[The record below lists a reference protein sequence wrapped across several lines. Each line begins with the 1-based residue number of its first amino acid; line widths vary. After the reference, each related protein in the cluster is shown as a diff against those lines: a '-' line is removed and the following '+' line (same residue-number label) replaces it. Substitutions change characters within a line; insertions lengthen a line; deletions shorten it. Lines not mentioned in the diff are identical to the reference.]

1 MGTKASGLHVDSRVP
16 FHYKMAL
23 TQQTLAFWQAER
35 APMQYQITHAD
46 LNLILALD
54 RGRSLAKAAELL
66 KVDVSTVFRSIRRL
80 ESALGT
86 ALFVKSR
93 KGYLPTDTAQA
104 LAEQAERA
112 ELALEAA
119 RIALTSGEQ
128 VVSGTVRVTCTEA
141 VLHGLLLPALSD
153 FMPHYPA
160 LSLELGTS
168 NTFANLSRRDAD
180 IALRLTNA
188 PPEHLV
194 GRCLGSTSYVLCGR
208 AEWRERL
215 QQAANSVPWITP
227 DDSMPDH
234 PTVAW
239 RTQQHPDLIP
249 RYQCSGMSTV
259 AQLVSSGLGVAALA
273 DYMVPA
279 LPGVEALSD
288 PLPGCDTQL
297 WLLTRPDCRALRS
310 VQTLFEELTP
320 RLRAA
325 LQL

>member
-1 MGTKASGLHVDSRVP
+1 
-16 FHYKMAL
+16 
-23 TQQTLAFWQAER
+23 
-35 APMQYQITHAD
+35 MQYQINHAD
-46 LNLILALD
+46 LSLVLALE

-112 ELALEAA
+112 EQALDAA

-128 VVSGTVRVTCTEA
+128 VVSGTVRLTCTEA
-141 VLHGLLLPALSD
+141 VLHSLLLPALAE
-153 FMPHYPA
+153 FMPNYPA
-160 LSLELGTS
+160 LSLEMGTS

-180 IALRLTNA
+180 IALRLTNT

-194 GRCLGSTSYVLCGR
+194 GRCLGSTSYVVCGLPVL
-208 AEWRERL
+208 RERL
-215 QQAANSVPWITP
+215 QESAASVPWIAP
-227 DDSMPDH
+227 DDSMQDH
-234 PTVAW
+234 ATVVW
-239 RTQQHPDLIP
+239 RNQHHPGLIP
-249 RYQCSGMSTV
+249 RYQCSGMSTI
-259 AQLVSSGLGVAALA
+259 AQLVTTGLGVAALP
-273 DYMVPA
+273 DYMVHD
-279 LPGVEALSD
+279 LPGVEALSG

-320 RLRAA
+320 RLRDAM
-325 LQL
+325 LR

>member
-1 MGTKASGLHVDSRVP
+1 
-16 FHYKMAL
+16 
-23 TQQTLAFWQAER
+23 
-35 APMQYQITHAD
+35 MQYQISHAD
-46 LNLILALD
+46 LTLVLALE

-112 ELALEAA
+112 EQALEAA
-119 RIALTSGEQ
+119 RIALTCGEQ
-128 VVSGTVRVTCTEA
+128 VVSGTVRLTCTEA
-141 VLHGLLLPALSD
+141 VLHSLLLPALAD
-153 FMPHYPA
+153 FMPSYPA
-160 LSLELGTS
+160 LSLELSTS

-180 IALRLTNA
+180 IALRLTNT

-194 GRCLGSTSYVLCGR
+194 GRCLGSTSYVVCGR
-208 AEWRERL
+208 PEWRERL
-215 QQAANSVPWITP
+215 TEAPTAVPWIAL
-227 DDSMPDH
+227 DDSMHDH
-234 PTVAW
+234 PTAIW
-239 RTQQHPDLIP
+239 RTRHYPDLMP
-249 RYQCSGMSTV
+249 RYQCSGMSTL
-259 AQLVSSGLGVAALA
+259 AQLASQGLGVTALA
-273 DYMVPA
+273 DYMVRD

-310 VQTLFEELTP
+310 VQALFEELTP
-320 RLRAA
+320 RLRDA
-325 LQL
+325 LLR

>member
-1 MGTKASGLHVDSRVP
+1 
-16 FHYKMAL
+16 
-23 TQQTLAFWQAER
+23 
-35 APMQYQITHAD
+35 MQYQISHAD
-46 LNLILALD
+46 LTLVLALE

-112 ELALEAA
+112 EQALEAA

-128 VVSGTVRVTCTEA
+128 VVSGTVRLTCTEA
-141 VLHGLLLPALSD
+141 VLHSLLLPALAD
-153 FMPHYPA
+153 FMPGYPA
-160 LSLELGTS
+160 LSLELSTS

-180 IALRLTNA
+180 IALRLTNT

-194 GRCLGSTSYVLCGR
+194 GRCLGSTSYVVCGR
-208 AEWRERL
+208 PEWRERL
-215 QQAANSVPWITP
+215 TEAPTAVPWIAL
-227 DDSMPDH
+227 DDSMHDH
-234 PTVAW
+234 PTAIW
-239 RTQQHPDLIP
+239 RTRHYPDLMP
-249 RYQCSGMSTV
+249 RYQCSGMSTL
-259 AQLVSSGLGVAALA
+259 AQLASQGLGVTALA
-273 DYMVPA
+273 DYMVRD
-279 LPGVEALSD
+279 LPGIEALSD

-310 VQTLFEELTP
+310 VQALFEELTP
-320 RLRAA
+320 RLRDA
-325 LQL
+325 LLR

>member
-1 MGTKASGLHVDSRVP
+1 
-16 FHYKMAL
+16 
-23 TQQTLAFWQAER
+23 
-35 APMQYQITHAD
+35 MQYQISHAD
-46 LNLILALD
+46 LTLVLALE

-112 ELALEAA
+112 EQALEAA

-128 VVSGTVRVTCTEA
+128 VVSGTVRLTCTEA
-141 VLHGLLLPALSD
+141 VLHSLLLPALAD
-153 FMPHYPA
+153 FMPGYPA
-160 LSLELGTS
+160 LSLELSTS

-180 IALRLTNA
+180 IALRLTNT

-194 GRCLGSTSYVLCGR
+194 GRCLGSTSYVICGR
-208 AEWRERL
+208 PEWRERL
-215 QQAANSVPWITP
+215 TEAPTAVPWIAL
-227 DDSMPDH
+227 DDSMHDH
-234 PTVAW
+234 PTAIW
-239 RTQQHPDLIP
+239 RTRHYPDLMP
-249 RYQCSGMSTV
+249 RYQCSGMSTL
-259 AQLVSSGLGVAALA
+259 AQLASQGLGVTALA
-273 DYMVPA
+273 DYMVRD

-310 VQTLFEELTP
+310 VQALFEELTP
-320 RLRAA
+320 RLRDA
-325 LQL
+325 LLR

>member
-1 MGTKASGLHVDSRVP
+1 
-16 FHYKMAL
+16 
-23 TQQTLAFWQAER
+23 
-35 APMQYQITHAD
+35 MQYQISHAD
-46 LNLILALD
+46 LTLVLALE

-112 ELALEAA
+112 EQALDAA

-128 VVSGTVRVTCTEA
+128 VVSGTVRLTCTEA
-141 VLHGLLLPALSD
+141 VLHSLLLPALAD
-153 FMPHYPA
+153 FMPGYPA
-160 LSLELGTS
+160 LSLELSTS

-180 IALRLTNA
+180 IALRLTNT

-194 GRCLGSTSYVLCGR
+194 GRCLGSTSYVICGQP
-208 AEWRERL
+208 EWRERL
-215 QQAANSVPWITP
+215 AEAPTAVPWIAL
-227 DDSMPDH
+227 DDSMQDH
-234 PTVAW
+234 PTALW
-239 RTQQHPDLIP
+239 RNRHYPDLMP
-249 RYQCSGMSTV
+249 RYQCSGMSTL
-259 AQLVSSGLGVAALA
+259 AQLASKGLGVTALA
-273 DYMVPA
+273 DYMVRD

-310 VQTLFEELTP
+310 VQALFEELTP
-320 RLRAA
+320 RLRGA
-325 LQL
+325 LLR

>member
-1 MGTKASGLHVDSRVP
+1 
-16 FHYKMAL
+16 
-23 TQQTLAFWQAER
+23 
-35 APMQYQITHAD
+35 MQYQISHAD
-46 LNLILALD
+46 LTLVLALE

-112 ELALEAA
+112 EQALEAA
-119 RIALTSGEQ
+119 RIALTCGEQ
-128 VVSGTVRVTCTEA
+128 VVSGTVRLTCTEA
-141 VLHGLLLPALSD
+141 VLHSLLLPALAD
-153 FMPHYPA
+153 FMPGYPA
-160 LSLELGTS
+160 LSLELSTS

-180 IALRLTNA
+180 IALRLTNT

-194 GRCLGSTSYVLCGR
+194 GRCLGSTSYVVCGR
-208 AEWRERL
+208 PEWRERL
-215 QQAANSVPWITP
+215 TEAPTAVPWIAL
-227 DDSMPDH
+227 DDSMHDH
-234 PTVAW
+234 PTAIW
-239 RTQQHPDLIP
+239 RTRHYPDLMP
-249 RYQCSGMSTV
+249 RYQCSGMSTL
-259 AQLVSSGLGVAALA
+259 AQLASQGLGVTALA
-273 DYMVPA
+273 DYMVRD

-310 VQTLFEELTP
+310 VQALFEELTP
-320 RLRAA
+320 RLRDA
-325 LQL
+325 LLR

>member
-1 MGTKASGLHVDSRVP
+1 M
-16 FHYKMAL
+16 
-23 TQQTLAFWQAER
+23 
-35 APMQYQITHAD
+35 
-46 LNLILALD
+46 
-54 RGRSLAKAAELL
+54 
-66 KVDVSTVFRSIRRL
+66 FRSIRRL

-128 VVSGTVRVTCTEA
+128 VVSGTVRLTCTEA
-141 VLHGLLLPALSD
+141 VLHSLLLPALAT
-153 FMPHYPA
+153 FMPNYPA

-180 IALRLTNA
+180 IALRLTNT

-194 GRCLGSTSYVLCGR
+194 GRCLGSTSYVICGHPSL
-208 AEWRERL
+208 RERL
-215 QQAANSVPWITP
+215 AESANSVPWIAP
-227 DDSMPDH
+227 DDSMQDH
-234 PTVAW
+234 PTVVW
-239 RTQQHPDLIP
+239 RNQQYPDLIP
-249 RYQCSGMSTV
+249 RYQCSGMSTI
-259 AQLVSSGLGVAALA
+259 AQLVSTGLGVAALP
-273 DYMVPA
+273 DYMVHGMA
-279 LPGVEALSD
+279 DVEALSA

-320 RLRAA
+320 HLRGA
-325 LQL
+325 LLR

>member
-1 MGTKASGLHVDSRVP
+1 
-16 FHYKMAL
+16 
-23 TQQTLAFWQAER
+23 
-35 APMQYQITHAD
+35 MQYQISHAD
-46 LNLILALD
+46 LTLVLALE

-112 ELALEAA
+112 EQALEAA

-128 VVSGTVRVTCTEA
+128 VVSGTVRLTCTEA
-141 VLHGLLLPALSD
+141 VLHSLLLPALAD
-153 FMPHYPA
+153 FMPGYPA
-160 LSLELGTS
+160 LSLELSTS

-180 IALRLTNA
+180 IALRLTNT

-194 GRCLGSTSYVLCGR
+194 GRCLGSTSYVICGR
-208 AEWRERL
+208 PEWRERL
-215 QQAANSVPWITP
+215 TEAPTTVPWIAL
-227 DDSMPDH
+227 DDSMHDH
-234 PTVAW
+234 PTAIW
-239 RTQQHPDLIP
+239 RTRHYPDLMP
-249 RYQCSGMSTV
+249 RYQCSGMSTL
-259 AQLVSSGLGVAALA
+259 AQLASQGLGVTALA
-273 DYMVPA
+273 DYMVRD

-310 VQTLFEELTP
+310 VQALFEELTP
-320 RLRAA
+320 RLRDA
-325 LQL
+325 LLR

>member
-1 MGTKASGLHVDSRVP
+1 M
-16 FHYKMAL
+16 
-23 TQQTLAFWQAER
+23 
-35 APMQYQITHAD
+35 
-46 LNLILALD
+46 
-54 RGRSLAKAAELL
+54 L

-112 ELALEAA
+112 EQALEAA

-128 VVSGTVRVTCTEA
+128 VVSGTVRLTCTEA
-141 VLHGLLLPALSD
+141 VLHSLLLPALAD
-153 FMPHYPA
+153 FMPGYPA
-160 LSLELGTS
+160 LSLELSTS

-180 IALRLTNA
+180 IALRLTNT

-194 GRCLGSTSYVLCGR
+194 GRCLGSTSYVICGR
-208 AEWRERL
+208 PEWRERL
-215 QQAANSVPWITP
+215 TEAPTAVPWIAL
-227 DDSMPDH
+227 DDSMHDH
-234 PTVAW
+234 PTAIW
-239 RTQQHPDLIP
+239 RTRHYPDLMP
-249 RYQCSGMSTV
+249 RYQCSGMSTL
-259 AQLVSSGLGVAALA
+259 AQLASQGLGVTALA
-273 DYMVPA
+273 DYMVRD

-310 VQTLFEELTP
+310 VQALFEELTP
-320 RLRAA
+320 RLRDA
-325 LQL
+325 LLR

>member
-1 MGTKASGLHVDSRVP
+1 
-16 FHYKMAL
+16 
-23 TQQTLAFWQAER
+23 
-35 APMQYQITHAD
+35 MQYQISHVD
-46 LNLILALD
+46 LTLVLALE

-112 ELALEAA
+112 EQALEAA

-128 VVSGTVRVTCTEA
+128 VVSGTVRLTCTEA
-141 VLHGLLLPALSD
+141 VLHSLLLPALAD
-153 FMPHYPA
+153 FMPGYPA
-160 LSLELGTS
+160 LSLELSTS

-180 IALRLTNA
+180 IALRLTNT

-194 GRCLGSTSYVLCGR
+194 GRCLGSTSYVVCGR
-208 AEWRERL
+208 PEWRERL
-215 QQAANSVPWITP
+215 TEAPTAVPWIAL
-227 DDSMPDH
+227 DDSMHDH
-234 PTVAW
+234 PTAIW
-239 RTQQHPDLIP
+239 RTRHYPDLMP
-249 RYQCSGMSTV
+249 RYQCSGMSTL
-259 AQLVSSGLGVAALA
+259 AQLASQGLGVTALA
-273 DYMVPA
+273 DYMVRD

-310 VQTLFEELTP
+310 VQALFEELTP
-320 RLRAA
+320 RLRDA
-325 LQL
+325 LLR